1 LLTTNTLGGLH
12 QNYPIPFA
20 KGTSSKQPCNEYRIG
35 DLKSGGFH
43 LDLWSRNA
51 GITVLSGW
59 DRGFVTLT
67 IYNVAGEKVS
77 TLVSENPAA
86 GIYRYQWETQ
96 GLASGVYFWFYADEK
111 DVVDPVG

>member
-1 LLTTNTLGGLH
+1 
-12 QNYPIPFA
+12 
-20 KGTSSKQPCNEYRIG
+20 
-35 DLKSGGFH
+35 
-43 LDLWSRNA
+43 LWSRNA

-96 GLASGVYFWFYADEK
+96 GLASGVYFYKLEAEGFMQTK
-111 DVVDPVG
+111 KMLLIR